1 MSHPEQT
8 ARLQLIPLAAEHLV
22 PYTTLIA
29 QPLVHRHL
37 SRACEIAADPEDQA
51 RRIIDMSEQ
60 QWANRGLGPY
70 AVFATE
76 DGRFIGRGGLLYVE
90 HSGEVEV
97 NYMLDP
103 STWGRG
109 YAQELAAKCLDI
121 GFARMS
127 LGKIIATTNPDNAP
141 SRRVLEKLGFAMT
154 GEKTLEGGRVV
165 QMHEITQADW
175 RSSAASHQAER

>member
-1 MSHPEQT
+1 MVSDQEQT
-8 ARLQLIPLAAEHLV
+8 ARLQLMPLAAEHLA
-22 PYTTLIA
+22 PYAALIA

-37 SRACEIAADPEDQA
+37 SRAREIAADPEGQA

-60 QWANRGLGPY
+60 QWSKRGLGPY
-70 AVFATE
+70 AVFAKE

-109 YAQELAAKCLDI
+109 YAQELAAKCLEI
-121 GFARMS
+121 GFGRMS
-127 LGKIIATTNPDNAP
+127 LRKIIATTNPDNAP

-165 QMHEITQADW
+165 QMHEILEADW
-175 RSSAASHQAER
+175 RNRAALQA

>member
-37 SRACEIAADPEDQA
+37 SRAREIAADPEGQA
-51 RRIIDMSEQ
+51 RRIIGMSEQ
-60 QWANRGLGPY
+60 QWSKRGLGPY
-70 AVFATE
+70 AVFAKE
-76 DGRFIGRGGLLYVE
+76 DGRFIGRGGLLFVE

-103 STWGRG
+103 GAWGRG
-109 YAQELAAKCLDI
+109 YARELAAKCLEI
-121 GFARMS
+121 SFGRMCLS
-127 LGKIIATTNPDNAP
+127 KIIATTNPDNVS
-141 SRRVLEKLGFAMT
+141 SRRVLEKLGFALT
-154 GEKTLEGGRVV
+154 GEKMLDGGRVV
-165 QMHEITQADW
+165 QLHEITQAGW
-175 RSSAASHQAER
+175 RNRAAAPQA